1 MYYTTS
7 GAYRKTKMLIDY
19 ANIALT
25 FVIGIVFI
33 IILFL
38 RSGSGVL
45 FSVEFLL
52 GAMVNGLTAVK
63 NYMSDRTVSGV
74 ILTVVTMVLIFMAV
88 ISWRVIMR

>member
-74 ILTVVTMVLIFMAV
+74 ILTVVTMVLILMAV

>member
-25 FVIGIVFI
+25 FLIGIVFI

-74 ILTVVTMVLIFMAV
+74 ILTVVTMVLILMAV

>member
-38 RSGSGVL
+38 RSGRGVL

-63 NYMSDRTVSGV
+63 NYMSDRIVSGV
-74 ILTVVTMVLIFMAV
+74 ILTVVTMVLILMAV
-88 ISWRVIMR
+88 ISWRVIMK

>member
-19 ANIALT
+19 AKIALT

-63 NYMSDRTVSGV
+63 NYMSDRIVSGV
-74 ILTVVTMVLIFMAV
+74 ILTVVTMVLILMAV

>member
-63 NYMSDRTVSGV
+63 NYMSDRTVSGF
-74 ILTVVTMVLIFMAV
+74 ILTVVTMVLILMAV
-88 ISWRVIMR
+88 ISWRVIMK

>member
-74 ILTVVTMVLIFMAV
+74 ILPVVTMVLILMAV

>member
-63 NYMSDRTVSGV
+63 NYMSHRTVSGV
-74 ILTVVTMVLIFMAV
+74 ILTVVTMVLILMAV
-88 ISWRVIMR
+88 ISWRVIMK

>member
-63 NYMSDRTVSGV
+63 NYMSDRTGSGV
-74 ILTVVTMVLIFMAV
+74 ILTVVTMVLILMAV

>member
-52 GAMVNGLTAVK
+52 GAMVNGLTAVQ
-63 NYMSDRTVSGV
+63 N
-74 ILTVVTMVLIFMAV
+74 
-88 ISWRVIMR
+88 

>member
-63 NYMSDRTVSGV
+63 NYMSDRIVSGV
-74 ILTVVTMVLIFMAV
+74 ILTVVTMVLILMAV

>member
-38 RSGSGVL
+38 RSGGGVL

-74 ILTVVTMVLIFMAV
+74 ILTVVTMVLILMAV

>member
-74 ILTVVTMVLIFMAV
+74 ILTVVTMVLILMAA

>member
-74 ILTVVTMVLIFMAV
+74 ILTVVTMLLILMAV

>member
-45 FSVEFLL
+45 FPVEFLL

-74 ILTVVTMVLIFMAV
+74 ILTVVTMVLILMAV
-88 ISWRVIMR
+88 ISWRVIMK

>member
-74 ILTVVTMVLIFMAV
+74 ILTVVTMLLILMAV
-88 ISWRVIMR
+88 ISWRVLMR

>member
-74 ILTVVTMVLIFMAV
+74 ILTVVTIVLILMEV

>member
-74 ILTVVTMVLIFMAV
+74 ILTVVTIVLILMAV

>member
-38 RSGSGVL
+38 RSGSGLL

-74 ILTVVTMVLIFMAV
+74 ILTVVTMVLILMAV